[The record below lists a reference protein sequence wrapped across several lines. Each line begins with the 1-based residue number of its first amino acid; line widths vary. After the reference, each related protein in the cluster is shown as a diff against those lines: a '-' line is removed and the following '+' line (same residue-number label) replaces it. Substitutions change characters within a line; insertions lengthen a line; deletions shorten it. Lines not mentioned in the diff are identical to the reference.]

1 MGFGGSGFFVLRF
14 WVLLWLFNVLGDFVS
29 VVFFV
34 CFCFGFCSG
43 FFLGIHFVSISI
55 PKRGRNSA
63 NPHESCP
70 GKLRGAVL
78 WGSSAPLGSSTAH
91 HNAPTKPHS
100 QKSALTDHRGSA
112 AA

>member
-43 FFLGIHFVSISI
+43 FFF
-55 PKRGRNSA
+55 RY
-63 NPHESCP
+63 
-70 GKLRGAVL
+70 
-78 WGSSAPLGSSTAH
+78 PLCIYFYPQKGEEFCKST
-91 HNAPTKPHS
+91 
-100 QKSALTDHRGSA
+100 
-112 AA
+112 